1 MVKRPIKQVAKSPK
15 THKSQTANR
24 PKWPNA
30 PKAQMVKYPNPKN
43 QYHRWSNFQM
53 GLIAKWLQ
61 WANRSTAQMAKTRH
75 WLNGQ
80 ICQARWPNRQLPEM
94 DKG

>member
-30 PKAQMVKYPNPKN
+30 PKAQMVKYPKPKN
-43 QYHRWSNFQM
+43 QYHRWSKF
-53 GLIAKWLQ
+53 
-61 WANRSTAQMAKTRH
+61 
-75 WLNGQ
+75 
-80 ICQARWPNRQLPEM
+80 
-94 DKG
+94 